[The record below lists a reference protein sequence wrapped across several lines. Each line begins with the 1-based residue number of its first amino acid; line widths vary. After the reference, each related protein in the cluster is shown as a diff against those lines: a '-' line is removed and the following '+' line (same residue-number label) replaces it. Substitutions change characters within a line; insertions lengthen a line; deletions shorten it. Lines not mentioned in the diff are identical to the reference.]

1 MPKGPAAAP
10 GLGCPGSREMRLG
23 LGSRSASGVPAG
35 QPTWPEWHPVS
46 APAHTTMA
54 AARFPAPR
62 AGTWRGSPGDLR
74 VRGNELWRQV
84 AEPVGQRDLFV
95 ERFDEDQVIVAGV
108 LDVVAAVAPD
118 QADIADRKSV
128 VLACGPVLNTVLPVV
143 GVRVP
148 VQLPHAAR
156 LDDDQGARQ
165 PSWTLGISCCPRP
178 GPPRDH
184 PVRHRGRPTGFAME
198 RRRIP
203 PGPPGNSSPARRAA
217 CARTSPSRATCCSRA
232 RVGGDNCAVVPAGAS
247 VNRYRDVSSSVSGWA
262 RR

>member
-23 LGSRSASGVPAG
+23 LGVPLSERGPIRTANVAGVAPGIGARPRDYGSGTILCA
-35 QPTWPEWHPVS
+35 
-46 APAHTTMA
+46 
-54 AARFPAPR
+54 R

-232 RVGGDNCAVVPAGAS
+232 RVGGDNCAVAPEGVPLTG
-247 VNRYRDVSSSVSGWA
+247 YRDVSSSVSGWA